1 MSIAHNIN
9 AGQASSTVHIGPTAF
24 LGVEIATTQQ
34 GNSQGVLLEGTQP
47 GTPAAEAGLAQD
59 SVITSVDGKS
69 VSNGTQIQQILSGF
83 RPGQSVSVAWTDAT
97 GQSHT
102 QNLTLANGP
111 AA

>member
-1 MSIAHNIN
+1 M
-9 AGQASSTVHIGPTAF
+9 
-24 LGVEIATTQQ
+24 
-34 GNSQGVLLEGTQP
+34 
-47 GTPAAEAGLAQD
+47 
-59 SVITSVDGKS
+59 ITSVDGKS
-69 VSNGTQIQQILSGF
+69 VSSGTQIQQILSGF